1 MTSGAGLCAPRIVSV
16 AALVACAT
24 LASGLLVGCA
34 DEEPMLLRPMGLR
47 PIPVDTKLPGEL
59 AEGSYVA
66 FGLPLPREMRLTRRF
81 PDKIYASGR
90 LEFEHVSNYFRER
103 LSAKQVETGPHRTIF
118 VGAKVID
125 EPELTV
131 DVDVRRRIGF
141 VEIRIANKTRKRAKP
156 EPELTEKERW
166 GRMGLT
172 PDGKVLEEYAQ

>member
-1 MTSGAGLCAPRIVSV
+1 MTEERGARAGRLVVAVCLAALSVSV
-16 AALVACAT
+16 
-24 LASGLLVGCA
+24 GCG
-34 DEEPMLLRPMGLR
+34 DEEPLLLRPMGLR
-47 PIPVDTKLPGEL
+47 PIPVDAKLPGEL
-59 AEGSYVA
+59 AEGTYVA
-66 FGLPLPREMRLTRRF
+66 FGLPLPREMRLTKRF
-81 PDKIYASGR
+81 PDSVYASGR

-141 VEIRIANKTRKRAKP
+141 VELRIANKTRKPAKA
-156 EPELTEKERW
+156 EPQLTEKERW